1 MVRNENPIDMPAAR
15 PDQAT
20 APVWRSSCSSP
31 SSRMTLW
38 MSCGVGEVSGW
49 AALLLL
55 LWSSGTGCS
64 LHEDDALLGRD
75 RIQPPVVRLDRDLL
89 DLLGR
94 EGTPDR
100 AASRQ

>member
-1 MVRNENPIDMPAAR
+1 MVRNENPIDMPAAT

-20 APVWRSSCSSP
+20 APLWRSSCSSP

-38 MSCGVGEVSGW
+38 MSCDVGVVSGW
-49 AALLLL
+49 AALL

-64 LHEDDALLGRD
+64 LQEDDALLGRD
-75 RIQPPVVRLDRDLL
+75 RIQPPGVLLDRASL

-94 EGTPDR
+94 EAASDR
-100 AASRQ
+100 AASRQHG